1 MTAVETT
8 RPDQSRNALTL
19 VLRVGGEL
27 VGSFL
32 ICLGIYLFS
41 TIGLTLYGPYLSFV
55 ALATGLIYAGVT
67 MMLAKVCQA
76 QFNPA
81 ITVASMLVSK
91 TRVLDGILFILA
103 QVLGALAAGA
113 LVMRVILPTSDAV
126 TVAQWMS
133 YVNNGFDDGSFSYG
147 QLSQAGVS
155 FGIAAAIVVE
165 VVAGMIIAGAAMR
178 MTDEQ
183 GAPLQGY
190 GLAMGV
196 AYGACAAFAAPV
208 TGAALNPARST
219 GIAVF
224 SSFEELT
231 QNPLDQLWVFWIC
244 PVLAAAL
251 VALPMIVVQMMRGSQ
266 TSRIE
271 IVDADDRS
279 DAGTESESESETSV
293 EDVTDADAADADE
306 DASDEDASD
315 EDASDA
321 DDVRESADEHA
332 DAEVGDQQADAQG
345 DADEGVESH

>member
-1 MTAVETT
+1 M
-8 RPDQSRNALTL
+8 TL

-165 VVAGMIIAGAAMR
+165 VVAGMIIAGTAMR
-178 MTDEQ
+178 MTDAQ
-183 GAPLQGY
+183 GVPRQGY

-196 AYGACAAFAAPV
+196 AYGACAAVAAPV

-271 IVDADDRS
+271 IVDADAQD
-279 DAGTESESESETSV
+279 DAETEPEV
-293 EDVTDADAADADE
+293 EPEVAADSA
-306 DASDEDASD
+306 
-315 EDASDA
+315 A
-321 DDVRESADEHA
+321 DDMPESADEHA

>member
-1 MTAVETT
+1 M
-8 RPDQSRNALTL
+8 TL

-32 ICLGIYLFS
+32 ICLSIYLFS

-133 YVNNGFDDGSFSYG
+133 YVNNGFDDVSFSYG

-165 VVAGMIIAGAAMR
+165 VVAGMIIAGTAMR
-178 MTDEQ
+178 MTDAQ
-183 GAPLQGY
+183 GVPRQGY

-196 AYGACAAFAAPV
+196 AYGACAAVAAPV

-231 QNPLDQLWVFWIC
+231 QNRLDQLWVFWIC

-271 IVDADDRS
+271 IVDADAQD
-279 DAGTESESESETSV
+279 DAETEPEV
-293 EDVTDADAADADE
+293 EPEVAADSA
-306 DASDEDASD
+306 
-315 EDASDA
+315 A
-321 DDVRESADEHA
+321 DDMPESADEHA
-332 DAEVGDQQADAQG
+332 DAEVGGQQANAQG

>member
-1 MTAVETT
+1 M
-8 RPDQSRNALTL
+8 TL

-165 VVAGMIIAGAAMR
+165 VVAGIIIAGAAMR
-178 MTDEQ
+178 MTDAQ
-183 GAPLQGY
+183 GVPRQGY

-196 AYGACAAFAAPV
+196 AYGACAAVAAPV

-271 IVDADDRS
+271 IVDADAQD
-279 DAGTESESESETSV
+279 DAETEPEVESEVESETEPEV
-293 EDVTDADAADADE
+293 AADSA
-306 DASDEDASD
+306 
-315 EDASDA
+315 A
-321 DDVRESADEHA
+321 DDMPESADEHA
-332 DAEVGDQQADAQG
+332 DAEVGGQQADAQG

>member
-8 RPDQSRNALTL
+8 RPDQSQNALTL

-293 EDVTDADAADADE
+293 EDVTDADAADADA
-306 DASDEDASD
+306 DASDA
-315 EDASDA
+315 DASDA

-332 DAEVGDQQADAQG
+332 DAEVGGQQTDAQG

>member
-1 MTAVETT
+1 M
-8 RPDQSRNALTL
+8 TL

>member
-1 MTAVETT
+1 M
-8 RPDQSRNALTL
+8 TL

-224 SSFEELT
+224 SSFEDLT

-251 VALPMIVVQMMRGSQ
+251 VALPMIVVQMVRGSQ
-266 TSRIE
+266 TSRIA

-279 DAGTESESESETSV
+279 DAGTESEGESETSV
-293 EDVTDADAADADE
+293 EDVTDADVTDADTADAD
-306 DASDEDASD
+306 A
-315 EDASDA
+315 DASDA
-321 DDVRESADEHA
+321 DDMPESADEHA
-332 DAEVGDQQADAQG
+332 DAEVGGQQADAQG

>member
-1 MTAVETT
+1 M
-8 RPDQSRNALTL
+8 TL

-183 GAPLQGY
+183 GAPRQGY

-224 SSFEELT
+224 SSFEDLT

-251 VALPMIVVQMMRGSQ
+251 VALPMIVVQMVRGSQ

-293 EDVTDADAADADE
+293 EDVTDADE
-306 DASDEDASD
+306 DASDADASD
-315 EDASDA
+315 ADASDA
-321 DDVRESADEHA
+321 DDVRDSADEHA

>member
-1 MTAVETT
+1 ME
-8 RPDQSRNALTL
+8 L

-251 VALPMIVVQMMRGSQ
+251 VALPMIVLQMMRGSQ

-293 EDVTDADAADADE
+293 EDVTDADAADADA
-306 DASDEDASD
+306 DASDA
-315 EDASDA
+315 DASDA

>member
-1 MTAVETT
+1 M
-8 RPDQSRNALTL
+8 TL

-32 ICLGIYLFS
+32 ICLSIYLFS

-133 YVNNGFDDGSFSYG
+133 YVNNGFDDVSFSYG

-165 VVAGMIIAGAAMR
+165 VVAGMIIAGTAMR
-178 MTDEQ
+178 MTDAQ
-183 GAPLQGY
+183 GVPRQGY

-196 AYGACAAFAAPV
+196 AYGACAAVAAPV

-271 IVDADDRS
+271 IVDADAQD
-279 DAGTESESESETSV
+279 DAETEPEV
-293 EDVTDADAADADE
+293 EPEVAADSA
-306 DASDEDASD
+306 
-315 EDASDA
+315 A
-321 DDVRESADEHA
+321 DDMPESADEHA
-332 DAEVGDQQADAQG
+332 DAEVGGQQANAQG

>member
-1 MTAVETT
+1 M
-8 RPDQSRNALTL
+8 TL

-315 EDASDA
+315 A

>member
-1 MTAVETT
+1 M
-8 RPDQSRNALTL
+8 TL

-183 GAPLQGY
+183 GAPRQGY

-224 SSFEELT
+224 SSFEDLT

-251 VALPMIVVQMMRGSQ
+251 VALPMIVVQMVRGSQ
-266 TSRIE
+266 TSRIA

-279 DAGTESESESETSV
+279 DAGTESEGESETSV
-293 EDVTDADAADADE
+293 EDVTDADVTDADVTDADTADAD
-306 DASDEDASD
+306 A
-315 EDASDA
+315 DASDA
-321 DDVRESADEHA
+321 DDMPESADEHA
-332 DAEVGDQQADAQG
+332 DAEVGGQQADAQG

>member
-1 MTAVETT
+1 MA
-8 RPDQSRNALTL
+8 
-19 VLRVGGEL
+19 
-27 VGSFL
+27 
-32 ICLGIYLFS
+32 
-41 TIGLTLYGPYLSFV
+41 
-55 ALATGLIYAGVT
+55 AGV
-67 MMLAKVCQA
+67 V
-76 QFNPA
+76 
-81 ITVASMLVSK
+81 
-91 TRVLDGILFILA
+91 D
-103 QVLGALAAGA
+103 
-113 LVMRVILPTSDAV
+113 
-126 TVAQWMS
+126 
-133 YVNNGFDDGSFSYG
+133 
-147 QLSQAGVS
+147 
-155 FGIAAAIVVE
+155 
-165 VVAGMIIAGAAMR
+165 
-178 MTDEQ
+178 
-183 GAPLQGY
+183 
-190 GLAMGV
+190 
-196 AYGACAAFAAPV
+196 GACAAVATPV
-208 TGAALNPARST
+208 TGAALNPVRST

-224 SSFEELT
+224 SAAENLT

-315 EDASDA
+315 A

>member
-306 DASDEDASD
+306 DASDA
-315 EDASDA
+315 DASDA

>member
-1 MTAVETT
+1 MTAAEAT
-8 RPDQSRNALTL
+8 QSRTSVNTL
-19 VLRVGGEL
+19 PIVLRTGGEL

-41 TIGLTLYGPYLSFV
+41 TIGLTLYGPSYLPFI
-55 ALATGLIYAGVT
+55 AIATGLIYAAVT
-67 MMLAKVCQA
+67 MMLGGVCGC

-81 ITVASMLVSK
+81 ITVAAMLVSK
-91 TRVLDGILFILA
+91 TRVLEGVLAIVA
-103 QVLGALAAGA
+103 QVLGGVAAGA
-113 LVMRVILPTSDAV
+113 VTMKVMLPTSDAV
-126 TVAQWMS
+126 TVDQWML
-133 YVNNGFDDGSFSYG
+133 YVNNGFDDGSLLYG
-147 QLSQAGVS
+147 QLNQSGVS
-155 FGIAAAIVVE
+155 FGIAAIIIE
-165 VVAGMIIAGAAMR
+165 VVAGLVIVGTAMR
-178 MTDEQ
+178 MTDDR
-183 GAPLQGY
+183 GVPRPGY
-190 GLAMGV
+190 ALAMGV
-196 AYGACAAFAAPV
+196 AYGACAAVATPV
-208 TGAALNPARST
+208 TGAALNPVRST

-224 SSFEELT
+224 SAAENLT

-315 EDASDA
+315 A

>member
-8 RPDQSRNALTL
+8 RPNTPQDAFALI
-19 VLRVGGEL
+19 LRVGGEL

-32 ICLGIYLFS
+32 ICLGVYLFS

-67 MMLAKVCQA
+67 MMLAKVCSG

-81 ITVASMLVSK
+81 VTVASMLVSK
-91 TRVLDGILFILA
+91 TRVLDGVLFILA

-113 LVMRVILPTSDAV
+113 VVTKVILPTSDAV
-126 TVAQWMS
+126 TISQWMS

-155 FGIAAAIVVE
+155 FGITAAIVVE
-165 VVAGMIIAGAAMR
+165 VVAGMIVVGTAMR

-183 GAPLQGY
+183 GAARQGY

-208 TGAALNPARST
+208 TGAALNPARAT

-251 VALPMIVVQMMRGSQ
+251 VALPMIVVQMVRGSQ
-266 TSRIE
+266 SSHVE
-271 IVDADDRS
+271 IVQSEDEE
-279 DAGTESESESETSV
+279 TEAESETEIGEESEDLV
-293 EDVTDADAADADE
+293 ENAQ
-306 DASDEDASD
+306 
-315 EDASDA
+315 
-321 DDVRESADEHA
+321 ESADEHT
-332 DAEVGDQQADAQG
+332 DAEVSDQQADAET
-345 DADEGVESH
+345 DTDKGVESN

>member
-1 MTAVETT
+1 M
-8 RPDQSRNALTL
+8 TL

-165 VVAGMIIAGAAMR
+165 VVAGMIIAGTAMR
-178 MTDEQ
+178 MTDAQ
-183 GAPLQGY
+183 GVPRQGY

-196 AYGACAAFAAPV
+196 AYGACAAVAAPV

-251 VALPMIVVQMMRGSQ
+251 VTLPMIVVQMMRGSQ

-271 IVDADDRS
+271 IVDADAQD
-279 DAGTESESESETSV
+279 DAETEPEV
-293 EDVTDADAADADE
+293 EPEVAADSA
-306 DASDEDASD
+306 
-315 EDASDA
+315 A
-321 DDVRESADEHA
+321 DDMPESADEHA

>member
-1 MTAVETT
+1 M
-8 RPDQSRNALTL
+8 TL

-113 LVMRVILPTSDAV
+113 MVMRVILPTSDAV

-315 EDASDA
+315 A

>member
-183 GAPLQGY
+183 GAPRQGY

-224 SSFEELT
+224 SSFEEIKVLT
-231 QNPLDQLWVFWIC
+231 RNRCSSCGCSGSARFWPPRWWRC
-244 PVLAAAL
+244 
-251 VALPMIVVQMMRGSQ
+251 R
-266 TSRIE
+266 
-271 IVDADDRS
+271 
-279 DAGTESESESETSV
+279 
-293 EDVTDADAADADE
+293 
-306 DASDEDASD
+306 
-315 EDASDA
+315 
-321 DDVRESADEHA
+321 
-332 DAEVGDQQADAQG
+332 
-345 DADEGVESH
+345 

>member
-1 MTAVETT
+1 M
-8 RPDQSRNALTL
+8 TL

-165 VVAGMIIAGAAMR
+165 VVAGMIIAGTAMR

-251 VALPMIVVQMMRGSQ
+251 VALPMIVVQMVRGSQ

-271 IVDADDRS
+271 IVDTDAQDD
-279 DAGTESESESETSV
+279 AETEPEVESESETATVS
-293 EDVTDADAADADE
+293 DADAAQ
-306 DASDEDASD
+306 
-315 EDASDA
+315 
-321 DDVRESADEHA
+321 ESADEHA
-332 DAEVGDQQADAQG
+332 DAEVGGQQADAQG

>member
-1 MTAVETT
+1 M
-8 RPDQSRNALTL
+8 TL

-165 VVAGMIIAGAAMR
+165 VVAGMIIAGTAMR
-178 MTDEQ
+178 MTDAQ
-183 GAPLQGY
+183 GVPRQGY

-196 AYGACAAFAAPV
+196 AYGACAAVAAPV

-271 IVDADDRS
+271 IVDADAQD
-279 DAGTESESESETSV
+279 DAETEPEVESEPEPEPEPEV
-293 EDVTDADAADADE
+293 AADSA
-306 DASDEDASD
+306 
-315 EDASDA
+315 A
-321 DDVRESADEHA
+321 DDMPESADEHA

>member
-8 RPDQSRNALTL
+8 RPDQSRNAMTL

-183 GAPLQGY
+183 GAPRQGY

-224 SSFEELT
+224 SSFEDLT

-251 VALPMIVVQMMRGSQ
+251 VALPMIVVQMVRGSQ
-266 TSRIE
+266 TSRIA

-279 DAGTESESESETSV
+279 DAGTESEGESETSV
-293 EDVTDADAADADE
+293 EDVTDADVTDADVTDADTADAD
-306 DASDEDASD
+306 A
-315 EDASDA
+315 DASDA
-321 DDVRESADEHA
+321 DDMPESADEHA
-332 DAEVGDQQADAQG
+332 DAEVGGQQADAQG

>member
-1 MTAVETT
+1 M
-8 RPDQSRNALTL
+8 TL

-32 ICLGIYLFS
+32 ICLSIYLFS

-165 VVAGMIIAGAAMR
+165 VVAGMIIAGTAMR
-178 MTDEQ
+178 MTDAQ
-183 GAPLQGY
+183 GVPRQGY

-196 AYGACAAFAAPV
+196 AYGACAAVAAPV

-271 IVDADDRS
+271 IVDADAQD
-279 DAGTESESESETSV
+279 DAETEPEV
-293 EDVTDADAADADE
+293 EPEVAADSA
-306 DASDEDASD
+306 
-315 EDASDA
+315 A
-321 DDVRESADEHA
+321 DDMPESADEHA
-332 DAEVGDQQADAQG
+332 DAEVGGQQANAQG

>member
-8 RPDQSRNALTL
+8 RPQQSRNAMEL

-32 ICLGIYLFS
+32 ICLCIYLFS

-91 TRVLDGILFILA
+91 TRVLDGILSILA

-113 LVMRVILPTSDAV
+113 LVMKVILPTSDAV

-183 GAPLQGY
+183 GAPRQGY

-224 SSFEELT
+224 SSFEDLT

-251 VALPMIVVQMMRGSQ
+251 VALPMIVVQMVRGSQ
-266 TSRIE
+266 TSRIA

-279 DAGTESESESETSV
+279 DAGTESEGESETSV
-293 EDVTDADAADADE
+293 EDVTDADAADAD
-306 DASDEDASD
+306 A
-315 EDASDA
+315 DASDA

-332 DAEVGDQQADAQG
+332 DAEVGGQQTDAQG

>member
-1 MTAVETT
+1 M
-8 RPDQSRNALTL
+8 TL

-183 GAPLQGY
+183 GAPRQGY

-224 SSFEELT
+224 SSFEDLT

-293 EDVTDADAADADE
+293 EDVTDADE
-306 DASDEDASD
+306 DASDADASD
-315 EDASDA
+315 ADASDA
-321 DDVRESADEHA
+321 DDVRDSADEHA

>member
-8 RPDQSRNALTL
+8 RPDQSRNAMTL

-165 VVAGMIIAGAAMR
+165 VVAGMIIAGTAMR
-178 MTDEQ
+178 MTDAQ
-183 GAPLQGY
+183 GVPRQGY

-251 VALPMIVVQMMRGSQ
+251 VALPMIVVQMVRGSQ
-266 TSRIE
+266 TSRIA

-279 DAGTESESESETSV
+279 DAGTESEGESETSV
-293 EDVTDADAADADE
+293 EDVTDADE
-306 DASDEDASD
+306 DASDEDAS
-315 EDASDA
+315 AA
-321 DDVRESADEHA
+321 DDMPESADEHT
-332 DAEVGDQQADAQG
+332 DAEVGGQQTDAQG

>member
-8 RPDQSRNALTL
+8 RPDQSQNALTL

-279 DAGTESESESETSV
+279 DAGTESESEFETSV
-293 EDVTDADAADADE
+293 EDVTDADE
-306 DASDEDASD
+306 DASDADASD
-315 EDASDA
+315 ADASDA

-332 DAEVGDQQADAQG
+332 DAEVGGQQTDAQG